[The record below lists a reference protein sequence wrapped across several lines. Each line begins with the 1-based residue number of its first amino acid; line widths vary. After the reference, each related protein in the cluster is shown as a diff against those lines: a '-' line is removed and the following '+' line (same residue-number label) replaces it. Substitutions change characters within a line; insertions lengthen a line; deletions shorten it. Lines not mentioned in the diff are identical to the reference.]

1 MCNVNKEEAPNGSVQ
16 GNVHSGDNFHHRWA
30 DEQAHQ

>member
-16 GNVHSGDNFHHRWA
+16 GNVHSVDNLHHRCA

>member
-16 GNVHSGDNFHHRWA
+16 GNVHSRDNIHHRWI
-30 DEQAHQ
+30 DERAHR